1 MIVLVT
7 IHGIGFQQRPS
18 APNVQDGYADSLHA
32 ALAQALPAGT
42 LGDDPNR
49 SSGPVYVES
58 SWPPGSD
65 STEPGLARLG
75 TWNGSAV
82 DTAGMDLARAGASVA
97 HVALVYSR
105 LEEQSSDT
113 IAMLGLG
120 LLGGSGISHYATVG
134 TIVRLA
140 FQDVRAMKAQ
150 PGASTPSLKTREV
163 ASDHR
168 SFFSRVFHHPA
179 AAGSSTNAPSDAS
192 ANANAEPTST
202 FRQVQDDIAA
212 YVVRNEHRE
221 RVRAFVRDAVSRI
234 MARPDVEGVIINGH
248 SNGCVMAFDFLA
260 AMSPPQAT
268 KVRAFITSGCPL
280 RKYVD
285 FMDWG
290 TDARSLGLVAANR
303 WTNFYDE
310 VDPVADPMQP
320 ESTWKR
326 QDTAGGPGLFV
337 RYDPVIPKKKSNVAV
352 EDVKVDNV
360 GAHVGGGLPA
370 HNYWD
375 NLGGFVAPAADIVK
389 AALIAGATGETEVM
403 GAPAAKPAAG
413 VTDQ

>member
-18 APNVQDGYADSLHA
+18 APNTQDGYADSFHA
-32 ALAQALPAGT
+32 ALGRQLPTGM
-42 LGDDPNR
+42 LGEDPNR
-49 SSGPVYVES
+49 PSGPVYVES
-58 SWPPGSD
+58 SWPPGTD
-65 STEPGLARLG
+65 KTEPGLARLG
-75 TWNGSAV
+75 TWTGNTV
-82 DTAGMDLARAGASVA
+82 DVTNASLVRGEASVA

-105 LEEQSSDT
+105 LEEQSEDT
-113 IAMLGLG
+113 IALLGLG

-134 TIVRLA
+134 SIIRMA
-140 FQDVRAMKAQ
+140 FRDVRAMHVQ
-150 PGASTPSLKTREV
+150 PGASTASLTPRES

-168 SFFSRVFHHPA
+168 GFLSRLFHHPSPA
-179 AAGSSTNAPSDAS
+179 SSSPA
-192 ANANAEPTST
+192 ANAEPTST

-234 MARPDVEGVIINGH
+234 MARPDVTGVIVNGH

-260 AMSPPQAT
+260 AMSPPQAPR
-268 KVRAFITSGCPL
+268 VRAVITSGCPL

-290 TDARSLGLVAANR
+290 TDARSLGLVQANR

-310 VDPVADPMQP
+310 ADPVADPMQP
-320 ESTWKR
+320 PATWKR
-326 QDTAGGPGLFV
+326 DDTDGGPGLFV
-337 RYDPVIPKKKSNVAV
+337 RYDPVSGQQSNVAV
-352 EDVKVDNV
+352 KDIKVDNV

-375 NLGGFVAPAADIVK
+375 NVGGFVTPVAGIVRDAVAA
-389 AALIAGATGETEVM
+389 GETELP
-403 GAPAAKPAAG
+403 GTQAAKPAVAAAPN
-413 VTDQ
+413 D

>member
-18 APNVQDGYADSLHA
+18 TANTQDGYADSLHA
-32 ALAQALPAGT
+32 ALGAKLAHGV

-58 SWPPGSD
+58 SWPPGTD
-65 STEPGLARLG
+65 KTEPGLARLG
-75 TWNGSAV
+75 TWTGNGV
-82 DTAGMDLARAGASVA
+82 DIEGAPLVRGDAAVA

-105 LEEQSSDT
+105 LEEQSEDT
-113 IAMLGLG
+113 IALLGLG

-134 TIVRLA
+134 SIIRIA
-140 FQDVRAMKAQ
+140 FRDVRAMHVQ
-150 PGASTPSLKTREV
+150 PGASTSSLAPRET

-168 SFFSRVFHHPA
+168 GFLSRLFHHPSA
-179 AAGSSTNAPSDAS
+179 ASSGQDS
-192 ANANAEPTST
+192 NAEPTST
-202 FRQVQDDIAA
+202 FRQVEDDIAA

-234 MARPDVEGVIINGH
+234 MARSDVTGVIVNGH

-260 AMSPPQAT
+260 AMSPPQAP
-268 KVRAFITSGCPL
+268 KVRALITSGCPL

-290 TDARSLGLVAANR
+290 TDARSLGLVEANR
-303 WTNFYDE
+303 WTNFFDE
-310 VDPVADPMQP
+310 ADPVADPMQP
-320 ESTWKR
+320 PATWKR
-326 QDTAGGPGLFV
+326 DDSDSGPGLFV
-337 RYDPVIPKKKSNVAV
+337 RYDPVSGEQSHVAV
-352 EDVKVDNV
+352 KDIKVDNV
-360 GAHVGGGLPA
+360 GARVGGGLPA

-375 NLGGFVAPAADIVK
+375 NVDGFVTPVAGIVEHAVAA
-389 AALIAGATGETEVM
+389 GETELA
-403 GAPAAKPAAG
+403 GAPAATPAAAASPKN
-413 VTDQ
+413 

>member
-18 APNVQDGYADSLHA
+18 TAGAQDGYADSLHA
-32 ALAQALPAGT
+32 ALGRQLPAGA
-42 LGDDPNR
+42 LGQDPNR
-49 SSGPVYVES
+49 ASGPVYVES

-65 STEPGLARLG
+65 KTEAGLARLG
-75 TWNGSAV
+75 TWKGNTV
-82 DTAGMDLARAGASVA
+82 DIDGASLARDEASVA

-105 LEEQSSDT
+105 LEEQSEDT
-113 IAMLGLG
+113 IALLGLG

-134 TIVRLA
+134 TLIRMA
-140 FQDVRAMKAQ
+140 FRDIRALHAH
-150 PGASTPSLKTREV
+150 PGPSTPSLSPRDS

-168 SFFSRVFHHPA
+168 GFLSGLFHRPP
-179 AAGSSTNAPSDAS
+179 AAGSAPGSS
-192 ANANAEPTST
+192 SEPTGT

-221 RVRAFVRDAVSRI
+221 RVRSFIRDAVSRI
-234 MARPDVEGVIINGH
+234 MARPDVTGVIVNGH

-260 AMSPPQAT
+260 AMSPPQAP
-268 KVRAFITSGCPL
+268 KVRAVITSGCPL

-290 TDARSLGLVAANR
+290 TDARSFGLVRPNC

-320 ESTWKR
+320 PATWKR
-326 QDTAGGPGLFV
+326 EDTAGGPGLLV
-337 RYDPVIPKKKSNVAV
+337 RYDPMTGQQSNVAV
-352 EDVKVDNV
+352 ADVKVDNV
-360 GAHVGGGLPA
+360 GAGVGGGLPA

-375 NLGGFVAPAADIVK
+375 NIHEFVTPVAGIIMDAVRDGEIDLAGGA
-389 AALIAGATGETEVM
+389 
-403 GAPAAKPAAG
+403 AAKPAAAAPNN
-413 VTDQ
+413 

>member
-7 IHGIGFQQRPS
+7 IHGIGFQLRPS
-18 APNVQDGYADSLHA
+18 APNTQDGYADALHA
-32 ALAQALPAGT
+32 ALGRQLPAGM

-49 SSGPVYVES
+49 PSGPVYVES

-65 STEPGLARLG
+65 KTEPGLARLG
-75 TWNGSAV
+75 TWKENTV
-82 DTAGMDLARAGASVA
+82 DIAGASLVRGDASVA

-105 LEEQSSDT
+105 LEEQSEDT
-113 IAMLGLG
+113 VALLGLG

-134 TIVRLA
+134 SIIRMA
-140 FQDVRAMKAQ
+140 FRDVRAMHVQ
-150 PGASTPSLKTREV
+150 PGASTPSLAPRET

-168 SFFSRVFHHPA
+168 GFLSRLFHHPA
-179 AAGSSTNAPSDAS
+179 PGSSGPD
-192 ANANAEPTST
+192 ANAEPTST

-234 MARPDVEGVIINGH
+234 MARPDVTGVIVNGH

-260 AMSPPQAT
+260 AMSPPQAPR
-268 KVRAFITSGCPL
+268 VRALVTSGCPL

-290 TDARSLGLVAANR
+290 TDSRSLGLVQANR
-303 WTNFYDE
+303 WTNFFDE
-310 VDPVADPMQP
+310 ADPVADPMQP
-320 ESTWKR
+320 PATWKR
-326 QDTAGGPGLFV
+326 DDTDSGPGLFV
-337 RYDPVIPKKKSNVAV
+337 RYDPVSGQQSNVAV
-352 EDVKVDNV
+352 KDIKVDNV

-375 NLGGFVAPAADIVK
+375 NVDGFVTPLAGIVRD
-389 AALIAGATGETEVM
+389 AVASGETDLIATA
-403 GAPAAKPAAG
+403 AAKPIPAARNS
-413 VTDQ
+413 

>member
-7 IHGIGFQQRPS
+7 IHGIGFQLRPS
-18 APNVQDGYADSLHA
+18 APNVQDGYADALHA
-32 ALAQALPAGT
+32 ALGRELPAGM

-49 SSGPVYVES
+49 PAGPVYVES
-58 SWPPGSD
+58 SWPAGSD
-65 STEPGLARLG
+65 KTEPGLARLG
-75 TWNGSAV
+75 TWKGNSV
-82 DTAGMDLARAGASVA
+82 DIERAPLVRGAASVA

-105 LEEQSSDT
+105 LEEQSEDT
-113 IAMLGLG
+113 IALLGLG

-134 TIVRLA
+134 SIIRMA
-140 FQDVRAMKAQ
+140 FRDIRAMHVK
-150 PGASTPSLKTREV
+150 PGASTPSLSPRES

-168 SFFSRVFHHPA
+168 GFLSRVFHHPSPA
-179 AAGSSTNAPSDAS
+179 ASTP
-192 ANANAEPTST
+192 NANAEPTNT

-221 RVRAFVRDAVSRI
+221 RVRAFIRDAVSRVA
-234 MARPDVEGVIINGH
+234 ARPDVDGVIVNGH

-260 AMSPPQAT
+260 AMSPPQAP
-268 KVRAFITSGCPL
+268 KVRAVITSGCPL

-290 TDARSLGLVAANR
+290 TDARSFGLVRNNS

-320 ESTWKR
+320 PATWKR
-326 QDTAGGPGLFV
+326 EDTAGGPGLFV
-337 RYDPVIPKKKSNVAV
+337 RYDPVTGTQSPVAV
-352 EDVKVDNV
+352 TDIKVDNV
-360 GAHVGGGLPA
+360 GAGVGGGLPA

-375 NLGGFVAPAADIVK
+375 NIDGFV
-389 AALIAGATGETEVM
+389 
-403 GAPAAKPAAG
+403 KPAAG
-413 VTDQ
+413 IVVNAAKPGQVDLAGSASVTSAAAAASNG